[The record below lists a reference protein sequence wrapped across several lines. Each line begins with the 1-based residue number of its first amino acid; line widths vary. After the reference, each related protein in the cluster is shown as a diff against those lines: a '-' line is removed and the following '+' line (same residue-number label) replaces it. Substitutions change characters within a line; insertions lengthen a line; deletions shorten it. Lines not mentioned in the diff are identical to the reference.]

1 MRGRGDESR
10 SRCQLITKW
19 ERLWAMQS
27 GKDPVTDPAARSLL
41 GRCDQAIQQHC
52 GFSLPQCE
60 EAKAALND

>member
-1 MRGRGDESR
+1 
-10 SRCQLITKW
+10 
-19 ERLWAMQS
+19 MQS